1 VKYREN
7 KIAISKKPVMILCF
21 FSEISLRAL
30 LSELTV
36 KPDKKTRY
44 LTIVINEQSTVNNQ
58 SAVKNQS

>member
-1 VKYREN
+1 MKYREN
-7 KIAISKKPVMILCF
+7 KIASSKKPVTILYF

-36 KPDKKTRY
+36 KPDKETRY